1 MAVQSESAAVGSTSN
16 GRWLKCSWSMYSWGV
31 FIASIDRR
39 GVEALTLPPPPY
51 FLCHSLFFC
60 LSSFVQYVWWFML
73 SSPLCLL
80 TPLFSIVKTQYHFF
94 YLPFNPWISPQGPL
108 SGCSGAL
115 NYTHCEIACLN
126 IRVFKPTGG
135 GKKVLKGVMCNTSW
149 LSGLISRSWNI
160 DAMGFPGRSVF
171 DEPGVRLSIFESN
184 CPFKVLGKQIENRA
198 STATWH
204 ELKVSH

>member
-1 MAVQSESAAVGSTSN
+1 MFLIYVFLRGI
-16 GRWLKCSWSMYSWGV
+16 YS
-31 FIASIDRR
+31 FNRSQR
-39 GVEALTLPPPPY
+39 GGGTYTPPPY
-51 FLCHSLFFC
+51 FLCLCHSLFFC

-115 NYTHCEIACLN
+115 NYTHCEIACSN
-126 IRVFKPTGG
+126 ICVFKPTGG
-135 GKKVLKGVMCNTSW
+135 EKKSLKVKCVTQVDCRVS
-149 LSGLISRSWNI
+149 
-160 DAMGFPGRSVF
+160 FPGRQISTLWVSQV
-171 DEPGVRLSIFESN
+171 DQYLTEPGVRLSIFKSN